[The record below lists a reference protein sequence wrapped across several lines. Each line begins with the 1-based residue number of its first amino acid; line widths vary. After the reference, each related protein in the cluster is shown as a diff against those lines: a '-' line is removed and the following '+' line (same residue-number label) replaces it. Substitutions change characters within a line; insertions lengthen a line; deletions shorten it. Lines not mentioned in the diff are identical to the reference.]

1 MADTQMNDDHFT
13 VLVEAHAH
21 GEATPEQI
29 ALLEAD
35 ERRWNG
41 VLVRLLA
48 DTEDTLDLLRD
59 RPSEDSHQVLV
70 DFENEHRRLLA
81 AYARLIGD
89 ATVLEGDPAQA
100 GLGHPTVALLQ
111 LSWEPGKVVAWAAGP
126 TVGAVDS
133 GRVAELLAGAGVS
146 ANNWTKHPA
155 IRLPDGTSAEAL
167 TIAAGE
173 VLGWLVA
180 LGAEEPSG
188 PVGPSALWL
197 GQVAVW
203 AVELATR
210 GSMVPLLRQRR
221 RNRSNTDPNMSSF
234 SVRWTPALIDPT
246 RFGELA
252 DSMPGASTAVSP
264 STDGREVVKSALT
277 GMIDAICRTAASMID
292 VPAPPPEVRN
302 GRDTA
307 ETFLA
312 RLDGAHFDAPS
323 QTGNELVGRLDRW
336 ARPIVTGNPGRLVVQ
351 LDPPDAANAWH
362 LIVLSSDADEQLV
375 SVEVALV
382 NAGSQRR
389 EIEDQLLRLER
400 MLPVLLRPGGNRRGE
415 VILSQDEAWELMTQS
430 GPELAAAGYD
440 VRVPALSSRKA
451 TPSLRL
457 TSEGSS
463 STVVGANQLAQVR
476 WSAVFDDIELSAADI
491 ARLAKEARPL
501 VRSGG
506 RWVALDHADL
516 ASAAAALA
524 ERSNTT
530 QLTGAEMLRQ
540 ALGLEGTQLAGGM
553 SIHGSS
559 WAADL
564 MASASAVA
572 TTEIVEPEGFDGE
585 LRSYQAE
592 ALGWL
597 GFLDSAG
604 LGGCLALDMGLG
616 KTPTMLAHLLATA
629 GEGPALVIAPPAV
642 VGNWASE
649 AAKFVPKLKV
659 VVHHGAARA
668 SVGQIAAEA
677 STADVVI
684 TTYGTAVRDI
694 EAIEKISWE
703 RLVLDEAQAIKN
715 PANDTSQQLRRINA
729 RVRVALT
736 GTPIENGLGDL
747 WSILD
752 FTNPGL
758 VGPRNQFIAQ
768 MSGGGTSARAQGED
782 ALRALNGILVFRRT
796 KAEPAIAAEL
806 PDRIDTLDHCSMTP
820 EQIGLYQA
828 VLDKLVTHATPD
840 AEPRKGEVLAA
851 ITALKQICN
860 HPSAYQ
866 HDDRP
871 LAGRSGK
878 LARLEEIVHSVYAA
892 EEKVLIFTHF
902 AEWGMKLATHLSA
915 LTNTTVRC
923 YHGGLSRGARDDM
936 IAEFQAAEGAGALV
950 LSLKAGGTGLNLTA
964 ASHVVL
970 YDRWWNPAVED
981 QARDRAWRIGQ
992 TKTVISHRLVCPG
1005 TVDERVEEVVMGK
1018 RKIAELV
1025 LPKSSSLADLD
1036 ASQLRVALGIRPD
1049 AILTDEAELAH
1060 DLGSSDP
1067 TVMPATVGGAL

>member
-1 MADTQMNDDHFT
+1 MAETHLTDDQYL

-21 GEATPEQI
+21 GEATPDQL
-29 ALLEAD
+29 AVLEAD
-35 ERRWNG
+35 RRRWTTA
-41 VLVRLLA
+41 LVHLLA
-48 DTEDTLDLLRD
+48 ATEETLDDLRRGHPD
-59 RPSEDSHQVLV
+59 DVYQIVQ

-81 AYARLIGD
+81 AYARLTGD
-89 ATVLEGDPAQA
+89 VSVLEVDVTQA

-126 TVGAVDS
+126 TVGAVPGD
-133 GRVAELLAGAGVS
+133 RVAELLVQAGAS
-146 ANNWTKHPA
+146 ASAWSKHPA
-155 IRLPDGTSAEAL
+155 VRLPDGTAADAL
-167 TIAAGE
+167 SISAGE
-173 VLGWLVA
+173 ILGWLTA
-180 LGAEEPSG
+180 LGAEEPS
-188 PVGPSALWL
+188 PIVGPSALWL

-203 AVELATR
+203 AVDLASR
-210 GSMVPLLRQRR
+210 GAMVPLLRQRR
-221 RNRSNTDPNMSSF
+221 RNRGASDPNLSSF
-234 SVRWTPALIDPT
+234 SVRWTPALVDQH
-246 RFGELA
+246 RFVELA
-252 DSMPGASTAVSP
+252 DAMPGASTAVSP

-277 GMIDAICRTAASMID
+277 GMIDAVCRTAAAMID
-292 VPAPPPEVRN
+292 VPAPPPDVRN
-302 GRDTA
+302 GRDAA

-312 RLDGAHFDAPS
+312 RLDGSHFDAPG
-323 QTGNELVGRLDRW
+323 QLGNELVGRLDRW

-351 LDPPDAANAWH
+351 LDPPDSSNAWH
-362 LIVLSSDADEQLV
+362 LIVLAADPDDQLV
-375 SVEVALV
+375 SVEIALV

-389 EIEDQLLRLER
+389 EIEDQLVRLER
-400 MLPVLLRPGGNRRGE
+400 LLPVLLRPGSNRRGE
-415 VILSQDEAWELMTQS
+415 VVLSQEEAWDLMSVT
-430 GPELAAAGYD
+430 GPELSAAGYD
-440 VRVPALSSRKA
+440 VRVPALSTRKA

-457 TSEGSS
+457 TSEGAA
-463 STVVGANQLAQVR
+463 STVVGANQLANVR
-476 WSAVFDDIELSAADI
+476 WSAVFDDVELTAADI
-491 ARLAKEARPL
+491 VRLAKEARPL

-516 ASAAAALA
+516 NAAAAALA
-524 ERSNTT
+524 ERSSTT
-530 QLTGAEMLRQ
+530 QLTGAEMLRH

-553 SIHGSS
+553 SMAGSS

-564 MASASAVA
+564 LASARNVA
-572 TTEIVEPEGFDGE
+572 ANEIVTPDGFDGD

-597 GFLDSAG
+597 GFLDGAG

-629 GEGPALVIAPPAV
+629 GDGPALVIAPPAV

-649 AAKFVPKLKV
+649 AAKFTPKLKV
-659 VVHHGAARA
+659 VVHHGASRA
-668 SVGQIAAEA
+668 SVDQIAAEA
-677 STADVVI
+677 ATADVVI
-684 TTYGTAVRDI
+684 TTYGTAVRDMD
-694 EAIEKISWE
+694 AIERIRWD

-715 PANDTSQQLRRINA
+715 PANDTSQQLRRIDA

-747 WSILD
+747 WAILD

-758 VGPRNQFIAQ
+758 VGPRPQFIAQ
-768 MSGGGTSARAQGED
+768 MSGGGTSARAAGED

-806 PDRIDTLDHCSMTP
+806 PDRVDTLDHCSMTP

-828 VLDKLVTHATPD
+828 VLDRLITHSSED

-878 LARLEEIVHSVYAA
+878 LARLEEIVHSVFAA
-892 EEKVLIFTHF
+892 DEKVLIFTHF
-902 AEWGMKLATHLSA
+902 AEWGERMAKHLTG
-915 LTNTTVRC
+915 LTGQKVEC
-923 YHGGLSRGARDDM
+923 YHGGLSRIARDDM
-936 IAEFQAAEGAGALV
+936 IAGFQAKEGAGALV

-992 TKTVISHRLVCPG
+992 TKTVICHRLVCPG
-1005 TVDERVEEVVMGK
+1005 TVDEKVEEVVMGK
-1018 RKIAELV
+1018 RRIADLV

-1036 ASQLRVALGIRPD
+1036 ADQLQLALGIRAD
-1049 AILTDEAELAH
+1049 AVLTADEAELTH
-1060 DLGSSDP
+1060 DDEP
-1067 TVMPATVGGAL
+1067 RPEEVPA